1 MSNGQQVK
9 RRNGYVADLK
19 QLAAVC
25 ASGDTV
31 EISGFAGRSP
41 PWRRL
46 PCRQG
51 RVNAPTF
58 VRRSRRLTATSPAAS
73 TPSSN

>member
-19 QLAAVC
+19 QLATVC

-31 EISGFAGRSP
+31 EISGFAGSVTAASVRPAVPRSS
-41 PWRRL
+41 RK
-46 PCRQG
+46 
-51 RVNAPTF
+51 A
-58 VRRSRRLTATSPAAS
+58 RSRAVTIKVTTS
-73 TPSSN
+73 TGVY